1 MDLILI
7 KKGNYTDISL
17 LKGILEHNQIKT
29 LVKSEKGEGFVMR
42 AGNLLE
48 EYSLYVHPDDEIS
61 AREFAE
67 IYSE

>member
-17 LKGILEHNQIKT
+17 LKGILENNQIKT
-29 LVKSEKGEGFVMR
+29 LVKAEKGEGFVMR

-48 EYSLYVHPDDEIS
+48 EYSLYVHPDDETT
-61 AREFAE
+61 ARELAE
-67 IYSE
+67 IYAE